1 MKVSQKGLDLI
12 AKFEGIRLV
21 AYKCS
26 AGVWTVGVGS
36 TRYEDGSPVKAG
48 DVLENEAAAYKLFAN
63 TLTQYEQGV
72 DKAITAEISQH
83 QFDALVSLAYNIG
96 VSAFA
101 KSTVARRVN
110 ANPADPKIRDGFLL
124 WVKAAGKVLAGLV
137 RRRTAEADL
146 YFS

>member
-1 MKVSQKGLDLI
+1 
-12 AKFEGIRLV
+12 
-21 AYKCS
+21 
-26 AGVWTVGVGS
+26 
-36 TRYEDGSPVKAG
+36 
-48 DVLENEAAAYKLFAN
+48 VLENEAAAYKLFAN

-72 DKAITAEISQH
+72 DKAITADISQH

-110 ANPADPKIRDGFLL
+110 ANPSDPSIREAFAM
-124 WVKAAGKVLAGLV
+124 WSKVSGKVLAGLV